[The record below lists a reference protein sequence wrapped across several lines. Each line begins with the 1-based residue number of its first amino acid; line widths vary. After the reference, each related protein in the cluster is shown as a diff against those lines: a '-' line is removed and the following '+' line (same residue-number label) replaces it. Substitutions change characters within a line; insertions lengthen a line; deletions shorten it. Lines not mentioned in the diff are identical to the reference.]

1 MIPSYEYRA
10 RQPVTRG
17 VSAVGR
23 IKRIGLLL
31 ALLAAALGLGGCG
44 YDVSVEELFTLPR
57 MAEGYTDL
65 AQQLDGLLN
74 QGYEYASPT
83 GGRNIQSVQM
93 VDLDG
98 DGRQEA
104 LAFMR
109 RSSDE
114 KPLKIFVF
122 RMENENY
129 QLYCTIESSGTAVDS
144 VYYQD
149 LNGDGRRE
157 LVVGWRI
164 STDVQTVAVY
174 AVEREPVALM
184 SSGYTRFMMQDLNGD
199 GLPSLLVLRTSEEGL
214 PVAEFYGWQDG
225 QMGIAYRCTL
235 SSTMAALSR
244 GSLVSGRMDAATPA
258 MFITGV
264 DEQGMAVTAL
274 AGPVSNLLLAVLFLG
289 IGKVIYLY
297 APYSAGMNVFFEWCL
312 FTVAPMSVGMG
323 LFNLIPI
330 PPLDGSKVLAMFL
343 PNSAYGQLMRYERY
357 GILVLLALSWLGL
370 GGNFLG
376 DAIYGVYEALFHIF
390 FA

>member
-1 MIPSYEYRA
+1 MIPSYEYRV

-44 YDVSVEELFTLPR
+44 YDASVEELFTLPR

-129 QLYCTIESSGTAVDS
+129 Q
-144 VYYQD
+144 
-149 LNGDGRRE
+149 
-157 LVVGWRI
+157 
-164 STDVQTVAVY
+164 
-174 AVEREPVALM
+174 
-184 SSGYTRFMMQDLNGD
+184 
-199 GLPSLLVLRTSEEGL
+199 
-214 PVAEFYGWQDG
+214 
-225 QMGIAYRCTL
+225 
-235 SSTMAALSR
+235 
-244 GSLVSGRMDAATPA
+244 
-258 MFITGV
+258 
-264 DEQGMAVTAL
+264 
-274 AGPVSNLLLAVLFLG
+274 
-289 IGKVIYLY
+289 
-297 APYSAGMNVFFEWCL
+297 
-312 FTVAPMSVGMG
+312 
-323 LFNLIPI
+323 
-330 PPLDGSKVLAMFL
+330 PPLHHREQRHGGGQRVLSGS
-343 PNSAYGQLMRYERY
+343 QR
-357 GILVLLALSWLGL
+357 
-370 GGNFLG
+370 
-376 DAIYGVYEALFHIF
+376 
-390 FA
+390 